1 MNKLIII
8 KRYILLRPMISGHH
22 LSVNDCETDGGNPLL
37 LISIVPL
44 MELKTYLF
52 IYCIVHKR

>member
-1 MNKLIII
+1 
-8 KRYILLRPMISGHH
+8 MISGHH